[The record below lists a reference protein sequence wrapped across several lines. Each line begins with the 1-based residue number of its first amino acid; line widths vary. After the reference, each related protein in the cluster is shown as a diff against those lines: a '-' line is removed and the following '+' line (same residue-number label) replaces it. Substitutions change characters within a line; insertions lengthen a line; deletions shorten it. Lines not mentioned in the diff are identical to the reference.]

1 METSEYIVYTLLV
14 LVLIAFVG
22 IVGYVIYDN
31 YNYKDNLTSDL
42 NTNFKDINRN
52 FNSTSNVIN
61 QSYNTH
67 TSNLNSLSDKANLND
82 ANSSNYVQSTSNIL
96 VSKANLNDANSSN
109 YVQSTSNISFKNIDT
124 FNYNLNKY
132 FTFKETDKKSY
143 SDANNKLFEYRTDAL
158 GDASRLELMT
168 KTFATSGLQ
177 LNTITGK
184 ELGICNKD
192 GANCFNVV
200 NTADSLYIYKAGAAD
215 KRNIYIGG
223 AEGAGATAPLKIV
236 DGKVHITGEL
246 HINGTKY
253 DPATFSPSGHTHQ
266 QPPTLTD
273 ATATAILGT
282 IGKVGFVE
290 VYTKGSGYGSTKP
303 EVVIDGDGSGATAEA
318 VLGTGTTAGQVES
331 ITITN
336 GGSGYTSAPTIT
348 IAAPPT
354 AVGGAAAGV
363 RAEARAI
370 LVKPIVRLS
379 VGNGG
384 GSGYINPPRVTIST
398 EGNTA
403 VGPNAELEALVEG
416 GKVSAVNLKSGNN
429 GGSYT
434 TPPNISFTRVA

>member
-31 YNYKDNLTSDL
+31 YKYKDNLTSDL

-67 TSNLNSLSDKANLND
+67 TSNLNSLSENVRNSSNVLLAKINFND
-82 ANSSNYVQSTSNIL
+82 SNSSNYVN
-96 VSKANLNDANSSN
+96 N
-109 YVQSTSNISFKNIDT
+109 TSNISFKNIDT

-132 FTFKETDKKSY
+132 FTFKETDTKSY

-158 GDASRLELMT
+158 GDKSRLELMT
-168 KTFATSGLQ
+168 KTFANSGLQ

-192 GANCFNVV
+192 GDNCFNVV

-223 AEGAGATAPLKIV
+223 AEGTGATAPFKII

-246 HINGTKY
+246 HINGSKY
-253 DPATFSPSGHTHQ
+253 DPAAFATSGHAHPL
-266 QPPTLTD
+266 PPSD
-273 ATATAILGT
+273 ATATAILGGK
-282 IGKVGFVE
+282 IGSIELTNGG
-290 VYTKGSGYGSTKP
+290 GSGYNPTIPPS
-303 EVVIDGDGSGATAEA
+303 VQFSGGGGTGASATA
-318 VLGTGTTAGQVES
+318 VIGTTGTELGKVIS
-331 ITITN
+331 FNNIIS
-336 GGSGYTSAPTIT
+336 GSGYTSAPSIT
-348 IAAPPT
+348 IADPPA
-354 AVGGAAAGV
+354 AVGTATAGV
-363 RAEARAI
+363 KATANAI
-370 LVKPIVRLS
+370 LVKPIASFSLGNEGGTGYTNAPNVNIIG
-379 VGNGG
+379 GNG
-384 GSGYINPPRVTIST
+384 SG
-398 EGNTA
+398 
-403 VGPNAELEALVEG
+403 AEAIASVLG
-416 GKVSAVNLKSGNN
+416 GKVTAVTLKPGNN

-434 TPPNISFTRVA
+434 TAPTITFTRAS

>member
-1 METSEYIVYTLLV
+1 METAEYIIYTLLV
-14 LVLIAFVG
+14 IVLLAFIG
-22 IVGYVIYDN
+22 FIGYVIYDN

-67 TSNLNSLSDKANLND
+67 TSNLNALSDNLRNSSNVLLAKINLND
-82 ANSSNYVQSTSNIL
+82 SNSSNYVNI
-96 VSKANLNDANSSN
+96 
-109 YVQSTSNISFKNIDT
+109 TSNISFKNIDT

-158 GDASRLELMT
+158 GDGSRLELMT

-200 NTADSLYIYKAGAAD
+200 NTADSLYIYKAGAGKKD
-215 KRNIYIGG
+215 IYIGG
-223 AEGAGATAPLKIV
+223 AEGTGATAPLKIV

-253 DPATFSPSGHTHQ
+253 DPATFATSGHTHP

-273 ATATAILGT
+273 ATATAILAVNAPIASARVDNGGT
-282 IGKVGFVE
+282 GYAVE
-290 VYTKGSGYGSTKP
+290 PLVVFSGGVGSGAVATATISAGVVTGITFTNRGSYTTAP
-303 EVVIDGDGSGATAEA
+303 TISFIPVAGAGGTAGAGSGATA
-318 VLGTGTTAGQVES
+318 TAILSKPIASFNVG
-331 ITITN
+331 N
-336 GGSGYTSAPTIT
+336 GGSGYTNPPLVSISAD
-348 IAAPPT
+348 
-354 AVGGAAAGV
+354 VGSG
-363 RAEARAI
+363 AEAVAT
-370 LVKPIVRLS
+370 
-379 VGNGG
+379 
-384 GSGYINPPRVTIST
+384 INTT
-398 EGNTA
+398 TGA
-403 VGPNAELEALVEG
+403 
-416 GKVSAVNLKSGNN
+416 VSAVNLKAGNN

-434 TPPNISFTRVA
+434 TPPTISFTRVA

>member
-1 METSEYIVYTLLV
+1 
-14 LVLIAFVG
+14 
-22 IVGYVIYDN
+22 
-31 YNYKDNLTSDL
+31 
-42 NTNFKDINRN
+42 
-52 FNSTSNVIN
+52 
-61 QSYNTH
+61 
-67 TSNLNSLSDKANLND
+67 
-82 ANSSNYVQSTSNIL
+82 

-132 FTFKETDKKSY
+132 FTFKETDTKSY

-200 NTADSLYIYKAGAAD
+200 NTADSLYIYKAGAGKKD
-215 KRNIYIGG
+215 IYIGG

-273 ATATAILGT
+273 ATATAILAAASIASARVDNGGT
-282 IGKVGFVE
+282 GYAVAPLVGFSGGV
-290 VYTKGSGYGSTKP
+290 GSGAVATATISAAGAVTGIAFTNYGSYTTAP
-303 EVVIDGDGSGATAEA
+303 TISITPATGAGGTAGAGSGATATAILAAAPIES
-318 VLGTGTTAGQVES
+318 VRIDNGGTGYTTPPSVS
-331 ITITN
+331 FS
-336 GGSGYTSAPTIT
+336 SG
-348 IAAPPT
+348 AATATAT
-354 AVGGAAAGV
+354 AVGGV
-363 RAEARAI
+363 VTAI
-370 LVKPIVRLS
+370 TL
-379 VGNGG
+379 
-384 GSGYINPPRVTIST
+384 GSN
-398 EGNTA
+398 
-403 VGPNAELEALVEG
+403 
-416 GKVSAVNLKSGNN
+416 K
-429 GGSYT
+429 GSYT
-434 TPPNISFTRVA
+434 TPPTITFTRVA